1 MMIRRAPAGRVAV
14 VAGTVLASIV
24 LAACGSGG
32 DSDELTMYSGRIA
45 PILSPAVKQYE
56 DSPGGQKVKV
66 RYGDSPSLAAQL
78 TEEGKNSPAD
88 IFFAQDAGSL
98 DAVEK
103 QGLLAPLPADILALV
118 SKEFQSVDGRWV
130 GVTGRSRILAYGPDT
145 ERSELPDSPL
155 KLTDPE
161 WKGKVGWAPTN
172 ASLQG
177 YITALR
183 LVEGEDVAKKWLE
196 GMVAN
201 DTQAYDGNI
210 PVRDAIAKGE
220 IDVGLINHYYV
231 AEAQA
236 EDPNYPVKVFFPPKD
251 LGSLVNVAGVG
262 VLASSDKKTEAI
274 AFVRAMLSE
283 KAQTYFADSSKEYPL
298 ISGVPAPKELTPLAD
313 IPSPDIDLAKL
324 GDLQGTLKLMRET
337 GAL

>member
-1 MMIRRAPAGRVAV
+1 MLIRRRLASFAALVAL
-14 VAGTVLASIV
+14 VAGI
-24 LAACGSGG
+24 AACGSSE
-32 DSDELTMYSGRIA
+32 DKNTLTMYSGRIA
-45 PILSPAVKQYE
+45 PILSPAVKLYE
-56 DSPGGQKVKV
+56 DASGFKVKT
-66 RYGDSPSLAAQL
+66 RYGDSPALAATL

-88 IFFAQDAGSL
+88 LFFAQDAGSL

-103 QGLLAPLPADILALV
+103 KGLLLKLPADILAKV
-118 SKEFQSVDGRWV
+118 PKHFQSANGFWV
-130 GVTGRSRILAYGPDT
+130 GTTGRSRVIAYGKSVK
-145 ERSELPDSPL
+145 RSALPDSPL
-155 KLTDPE
+155 ELTDKT
-161 WKGKVGWAPTN
+161 WKGRVGWAPTN

-201 DTQAYDGNI
+201 DVQVYDSNI

-220 IDVGLINHYYV
+220 IDLGLINHYYV

-236 EDPNYPVKVFFPPKD
+236 TDPNYPVKVHFPPKD
-251 LGSLVNVAGVG
+251 LGSLINTAGVA
-262 VLASSDKKTEAI
+262 VLASSDNREQALS
-274 AFVRAMLSE
+274 FVREMLSDE
-283 KAQTYFADSSKEYPL
+283 AQTYFADSSKEYPL
-298 ISGVPAPKELTPLAD
+298 VSGVAPSKELTPID
-313 IPSPDIDLAKL
+313 EIPSPKIDLAKL